1 VEPEVQRRVQFAV
14 LLQFAEHRTA
24 NLATTATIVPG
35 AGGRDFLLALQ
46 NLLDD
51 GSLQGPPDRVESLVE
66 LAGGG
71 WLRLTD
77 RGRQRLHANP

>member
-1 VEPEVQRRVQFAV
+1 MQRRVQFAV

-24 NLATTATIVPG
+24 DLATTATIIPG
-35 AGGRDFLLALQ
+35 AGGRDFLLALED
-46 NLLDD
+46 LLDE
-51 GSLQGPPDRVESLVE
+51 GSLEGPPDRVESLVE

-77 RGRQRLHANP
+77 RGRQRLDADP